1 MNYIRAK
8 GRGRFKMTV
17 DYMKSVDENT
27 FVSDVIEKSKE
38 KVVIV
43 DFWAPWCGPCKA
55 LTPILE
61 SQAVKN
67 REHLEVVKVN
77 IDENQGIASQLRIQ
91 SIPAVFAFSDGQP
104 VDGFMGAKTEPDVEK
119 FFDALIKKFSK
130 TNSNIS
136 EELNGL
142 LSEGRFQEVKL
153 TSEELIKSNPSPEN
167 YSLLIRSIVGLG
179 DFDEVEQVLKNLT
192 PEILKDNAVK
202 SAISS
207 YELLKNNDV
216 KDSKKEI
223 LDRIKKNPADLD
235 SKMNYSKIL
244 FNESNFSECID
255 ILLEMFEKDRE
266 WKDGY
271 AKQQLLLI
279 FDHLGSE
286 NELSQKGRRAL
297 TSLIFV

>member
-1 MNYIRAK
+1 MI
-8 GRGRFKMTV
+8 V
-17 DYMKSVDENT
+17 ESIKSVDENT

-38 KVVIV
+38 KIIIV

-61 SQAVKN
+61 SQATKK

-91 SIPAVFAFSDGQP
+91 SIPAVFAFSGGQP

-130 TNSNIS
+130 NSSNVS
-136 EELNGL
+136 EEFEIL
-142 LSEGRFQEVKL
+142 LSEKRFQEVKL
-153 TSEELIKSNPSPEN
+153 ASEELIKSNPSPEN

-179 DFDEVEQVLKNLT
+179 DFDGVEHVIENLS

-202 SAISS
+202 GAISS
-207 YELLKNNDV
+207 YELLKNNEV
-216 KDSKKEI
+216 EDSKKEI
-223 LDRIKKNPADLD
+223 LDRINENPADLD
-235 SKMNYSKIL
+235 NKMNYSKIL
-244 FNESNFSECID
+244 FKENNFSECID
-255 ILLEMFEKDRE
+255 ILLEMFKKDKE
-266 WKDGY
+266 WKEGY
-271 AKQQLLLI
+271 AKKQLLLI

-286 NELSQKGRRAL
+286 NELSKKGRRAL

>member
-1 MNYIRAK
+1 
-8 GRGRFKMTV
+8 MTV
-17 DYMKSVDENT
+17 DSMKSVNENT
-27 FVSDVIEKSKE
+27 FISDVIEKSKE

-61 SQAVKN
+61 SQAAKKK
-67 REHLEVVKVN
+67 EHLEVVKVN

-91 SIPAVFAFSDGQP
+91 SIPAVFAFSDGKP
-104 VDGFMGAKTEPDVEK
+104 VDGFMGAKTESEVEK

-130 TNSNIS
+130 INSS
-136 EELNGL
+136 VFEELEVL
-142 LSEGRFQEVKL
+142 LSEGRFNEVKL

-179 DFDEVEQVLKNLT
+179 DFDEVEQLLKNLT

-207 YELLKNNDV
+207 YELLKNNDI

-223 LDRIKKNPADLD
+223 LDRIEKNPADLD

-244 FNESNFSECID
+244 FNENNFSECID
-255 ILLEMFEKDRE
+255 ILLEMFRKDKE

-271 AKQQLLLI
+271 AKKQLLLI

-286 NELSQKGRRAL
+286 NELSKKGRRAL

>member
-1 MNYIRAK
+1 
-8 GRGRFKMTV
+8 MTV
-17 DYMKSVDENT
+17 ESIKSVSEKT

-38 KVVIV
+38 KIVIV
-43 DFWAPWCGPCKA
+43 DFWAPWCGPCKT

-61 SQAVKN
+61 SQATKKK
-67 REHLEVVKVN
+67 EHLEVVKVN

-130 TNSNIS
+130 NKSDVS
-136 EELNGL
+136 EEFEIL
-142 LSEGRFQEVKL
+142 LSEGRFEEVKL
-153 TSEELIKSNPSPEN
+153 VAEELIKSNPSPEN
-167 YSLLIRSIVGLG
+167 YSVLIRSIIGLG
-179 DFDEVEQVLKNLT
+179 DFDGVEQIIKNLS

-202 SAISS
+202 GAISS
-207 YELLKNNDV
+207 YELLKNSDV

-223 LDRIKKNPADLD
+223 LDSIQKNPADLD

-244 FNESNFSECID
+244 FKENNFSECID
-255 ILLEMFEKDRE
+255 VLLEIFKKDKE
-266 WKDGY
+266 WNDGY
-271 AKQQLLLI
+271 AKKQLLLI

-286 NELSQKGRRAL
+286 NELSKKGRRAL

>member
-1 MNYIRAK
+1 
-8 GRGRFKMTV
+8 MTE
-17 DYMKSVDENT
+17 DSIKSVNENT
-27 FVSDVIEKSKE
+27 FISDVIEKSKE

-61 SQAVKN
+61 SQAAKK

-91 SIPAVFAFSDGQP
+91 SIPAVFAFSDGKP
-104 VDGFMGAKTEPDVEK
+104 VDGFMGAKTESDVEK

-130 TNSNIS
+130 INSS
-136 EELNGL
+136 VFEELEVL
-142 LSEGRFQEVKL
+142 LSEGRFNEVKL

-192 PEILKDNAVK
+192 PEILKDNKVK

-223 LDRIKKNPADLD
+223 LDKIEKNPADLD

-244 FNESNFSECID
+244 FNENNFSECID
-255 ILLEMFEKDRE
+255 ILLEMFRKDKE

-271 AKQQLLLI
+271 AKKQLLLI

-286 NELSQKGRRAL
+286 NELSKKGRRAL

>member
-1 MNYIRAK
+1 
-8 GRGRFKMTV
+8 MTV
-17 DYMKSVDENT
+17 DSMKSVNENT
-27 FVSDVIEKSKE
+27 FISDVIEKSKE

-61 SQAVKN
+61 SQAAKKK
-67 REHLEVVKVN
+67 EHLEVVKVN

-91 SIPAVFAFSDGQP
+91 SIPAVFAFSDGKP
-104 VDGFMGAKTEPDVEK
+104 VDGFMGAKTESDVEK
-119 FFDALIKKFSK
+119 FFDAVIKKFSK
-130 TNSNIS
+130 INSS
-136 EELNGL
+136 VFEELEVL
-142 LSEGRFQEVKL
+142 LSEGRFNEVKL

-223 LDRIKKNPADLD
+223 LDRIEKNPADLD

-244 FNESNFSECID
+244 FNENNFSECID
-255 ILLEMFEKDRE
+255 ILLEMFRKDKE

-271 AKQQLLLI
+271 AKKQLLLI

-286 NELSQKGRRAL
+286 NELSKKGRRAL